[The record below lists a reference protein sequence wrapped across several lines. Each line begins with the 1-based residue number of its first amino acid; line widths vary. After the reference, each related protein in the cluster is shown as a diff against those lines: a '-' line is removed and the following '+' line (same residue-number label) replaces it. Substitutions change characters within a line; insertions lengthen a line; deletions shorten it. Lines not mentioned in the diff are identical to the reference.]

1 MEAIGPVL
9 ILLSIPLA
17 FRWVP
22 RNRLY
27 GFRVGATLRH
37 DAVWYDV
44 NAHSARQFLVLG
56 AVMVALEFVLPLA
69 VRNQILSA
77 LGVIGVAVVTVINWR
92 RANRLV
98 REMGL

>member
-1 MEAIGPVL
+1 VEAIGLVL
-9 ILLSIPLA
+9 ILVAIPLA

-37 DAVWYDV
+37 DAVWYDI
-44 NAHSARQFLVLG
+44 NARSARHVLVLG
-56 AVMVALEFVLPLA
+56 AMMVALELVLPLA
-69 VRNQILSA
+69 IRNQILSA
-77 LGVIGVAVVTVINWR
+77 VAVVGLAAIVVSNWR

-98 REMGL
+98 REMNQ